1 MKKLIATI
9 AAVSML
15 VTPALAEARHRDNHN
30 RIEQHHR
37 DRGLSTGGAIA
48 IGIGALILGS
58 AIASSNRQRQT
69 RTEEPQYEPQYQPQY
84 QAPVQYQYVCQNE
97 YVRDY
102 YGNYILDQYGRAI
115 FRQRCWYQQ

>member
-9 AAVSML
+9 AAVTML
-15 VTPALAEARHRDNHN
+15 VTPALAEARHRDNYNGNHRN
-30 RIEQHHR
+30 R
-37 DRGLSTGGAIA
+37 GVSTEGAIA
-48 IGIGALILGS
+48 IGLGALILGG

-84 QAPVQYQYVCQNE
+84 QAPVQYRYVCQNE

-102 YGNYILDQYGRAI
+102 YGNYILDQYGRAM
-115 FRQRCWYQQ
+115 FRQRCWYQ

>member
-1 MKKLIATI
+1 MKKLIAI
-9 AAVSML
+9 VAAVSML
-15 VTPALAEARHRDNHN
+15 ATPALADAHGRNDGQRHRH
-30 RIEQHHR
+30 
-37 DRGLSTGGAIA
+37 GVSTEGAVA
-48 IGIGALILGS
+48 IGLGALILGG
-58 AIASSNRQRQT
+58 AIASSNRQRST
-69 RTEEPQYEPQYQPQY
+69 RTQEPRYEPQYQPQY